1 MKGSGLNKNI
11 LVIGKSGQLAR
22 ALGRIGSISGIPL
35 VCAGRSEI
43 DLARLPSIKSAV
55 LAAKPA
61 IVINAAAYTA
71 VDKAET
77 EPELA
82 HAINADAVGVL
93 AGICAETGVAL
104 ITVSTDYVF
113 DGRKQSPYV
122 ESDPTCPINVY
133 GASKAA
139 GEEQVRQRLQRHVI
153 LRTSWVYSWEG
164 RNFVLAMTDRIAKGA
179 ETKVVMD
186 QTGSP
191 TYVED
196 LANSICS
203 VAKTILSGRNGD
215 VWGTYHLTSAGNTNW
230 FNVAQEIFSAYERS
244 GVKTPPLSPVS
255 SVDFP
260 TKARRPAYS
269 VLDNSLI
276 SQRLSITMPDWRD
289 ALARC
294 LTRLKETKP

>member
-1 MKGSGLNKNI
+1 MKGSGLNKSI
-11 LVIGKSGQLAR
+11 LVVGKSGQLAR
-22 ALGRIGSISGIPL
+22 ALGRIGSISGIP
-35 VCAGRSEI
+35 VICAGRPEI
-43 DLARLPSIKSAV
+43 DLAQISSGKSAV

-82 HAINADAVGVL
+82 YAINADAVGVL
-93 AGICAETGVAL
+93 AAICADTGVPL

-113 DGRKQSPYV
+113 DGRKKSPYV
-122 ESDPTCPINVY
+122 ESDPTCPINIY
-133 GASKAA
+133 GASKVA
-139 GEEQVRQRLQRHVI
+139 GEEQVRKRLQQHII

-164 RNFVLAMTDRIAKGA
+164 RNFVLAMADRIAKGA
-179 ETKVVMD
+179 ETKVVTD

-196 LANSICS
+196 LADSICS
-203 VAKTILSGRNGD
+203 VAATILSGRNGD
-215 VWGTYHLTSAGNTNW
+215 VWGTYHLTSAGITSW

-244 GVKTPPLSPVS
+244 GVKTPPLSPILS
-255 SVDFP
+255 ADFP
-260 TKARRPAYS
+260 TKAQRPAYS
-269 VLDNSLI
+269 VLDNNLI

-294 LTRLKETKP
+294 LTRLRETTP